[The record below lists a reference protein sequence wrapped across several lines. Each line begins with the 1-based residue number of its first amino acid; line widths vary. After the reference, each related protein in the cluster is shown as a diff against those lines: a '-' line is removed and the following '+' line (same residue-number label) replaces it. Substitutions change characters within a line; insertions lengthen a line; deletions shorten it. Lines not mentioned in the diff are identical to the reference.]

1 MVVLHLPKHSPVAH
15 DLVLPPAWACHLP
28 FSPYLPSCD
37 HLCTPATSEL
47 LRAGFFLFPRK
58 SSSSPEGRCQAH
70 FWSPTFPESCGC
82 YPPPR
87 ASENGRCISGST
99 TPHEG
104 PREES
109 VGSDFAQSVYL
120 CGGLPKE
127 GVSALSSHATSFLYY
142 LPKFQPMCFLT
153 IKYYLIEVCVP
164 PQLFPPLSL
173 RGHVIFDCVS
183 PDFNNESEIGLTNLV
198 NPDEQRNQLFC
209 CCCCFV
215 FLLWN

>member
-1 MVVLHLPKHSPVAH
+1 MYFTCLNT
-15 DLVLPPAWACHLP
+15 PPSHTTWSSRPRGL
-28 FSPYLPSCD
+28 
-37 HLCTPATSEL
+37 ATSLSLPTSL
-47 LRAGFFLFPRK
+47 LVTTSAPRPPVNYSEQASFSSHTNPLPLLKDGARPTSGRPPSPRA
-58 SSSSPEGRCQAH
+58 AAAI
-70 FWSPTFPESCGC
+70 
-82 YPPPR
+82 PPPR
-87 ASENGRCISGST
+87 ASENGRCISRST

-109 VGSDFAQSVYL
+109 VGSDFAQGVYL

>member
-1 MVVLHLPKHSPVAH
+1 MPGPLLVAHLPR
-15 DLVLPPAWACHLP
+15 
-28 FSPYLPSCD
+28 
-37 HLCTPATSEL
+37 EL
-47 LRAGFFLFPRK
+47 RLL
-58 SSSSPEGRCQAH
+58 
-70 FWSPTFPESCGC
+70 SPTPSIREWPL
-82 YPPPR
+82 YQR
-87 ASENGRCISGST
+87 KH
-99 TPHEG
+99 PHEG

-120 CGGLPKE
+120 CRGLPKE

-183 PDFNNESEIGLTNLV
+183 PDFNSESEIGLTNLV